1 MLLRFYTT
9 NSKIIK
15 QSSNQTIKMKSKH
28 IFLLLSSVVDGF
40 VPTSITSICSKRS
53 SRTCTTTRIPMT
65 TTKET
70 NNIIKNDDD
79 DDDDGQQLLLDLN
92 LNFRSAT
99 SDDIPHCFEIES
111 SSYPSDEAATLES
124 LTNRQKYAGEYF
136 ILCTT
141 TATTT
146 ITKASVSEN
155 EESKGQEQEQKEK
168 EEKILG
174 FICGTRCNEFTE
186 ESMSEHDKDGRL
198 LAIHSVVIDEQ
209 YRRKGIASK
218 MLKRY
223 VQDIMIQE
231 EVLQQQQQ
239 QKEPSSSPP
248 PPIESIVFIAKQN
261 LLGFYVRCGFR
272 VNGTSQIVHGKELWY
287 DLERELL
294 PTITAAVKIKTIGTI
309 RTHPH
314 SDESWFCK
322 TEKFIRPFPEV
333 KPYLEEHKKWVDN
346 LRQTQNICIVSG
358 YRVDEQGK
366 PGGGGLMFVAA
377 KSYKE
382 AYELVSN
389 NDPLIVNKCV
399 DWELNGWIGQV
410 GDISIE

>member
-1 MLLRFYTT
+1 
-9 NSKIIK
+9 
-15 QSSNQTIKMKSKH
+15 
-28 IFLLLSSVVDGF
+28 
-40 VPTSITSICSKRS
+40 
-53 SRTCTTTRIPMT
+53 MT
-65 TTKET
+65 TTKQT

-111 SSYPSDEAATLES
+111 ASYPSDEAATLES

-141 TATTT
+141 TTTTT
-146 ITKASVSEN
+146 ITKA
-155 EESKGQEQEQKEK
+155 KQ
-168 EEKILG
+168 ILG

-223 VQDIMIQE
+223 VQDIIIQE
-231 EVLQQQQQ
+231 EVLQQQQHHQQQQQQ
-239 QKEPSSSPP
+239 QKEPSSSQP

-287 DLERELL
+287 DLERELQ
-294 PTITAAVKIKTIGTI
+294 PTITAAVKIKTIGNI

-377 KSYKE
+377 KSYKD